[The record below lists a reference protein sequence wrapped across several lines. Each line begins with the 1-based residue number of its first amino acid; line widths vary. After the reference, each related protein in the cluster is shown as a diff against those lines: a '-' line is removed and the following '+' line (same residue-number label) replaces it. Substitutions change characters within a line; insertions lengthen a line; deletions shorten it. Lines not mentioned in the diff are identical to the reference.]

1 MARSSN
7 TARPYRPK
15 RMGTSVAVAL
25 GPVLNKPAAKHGF
38 RDARLLAEWSVI
50 VGEQLASRT
59 RPDRLDRRGSAGTL
73 RLIVAPGWQTEVQH
87 SEPLILQKIN
97 QFFGHQ
103 MVHRLVLRQGP
114 VMQRAMKPRPAPAAD
129 LSPDREQALLNACA
143 DVEDQELAVILER
156 LGRSVL
162 K

>member
-1 MARSSN
+1 
-7 TARPYRPK
+7 
-15 RMGTSVAVAL
+15 
-25 GPVLNKPAAKHGF
+25 
-38 RDARLLAEWSVI
+38 
-50 VGEQLASRT
+50 
-59 RPDRLDRRGSAGTL
+59 
-73 RLIVAPGWQTEVQH
+73 LIVAPGWQTEVQH